1 MPEDIPVKQDSEN
14 PQEPKPIDVS
24 KWVKKF
30 EASEK
35 IMRSDFQPKY
45 RLARNRLRA
54 EHDVKN
60 RNSKRMTHQS
70 VNLTY
75 SIGTS
80 FNNSVYFKAPHC
92 NLTAR
97 EEVSHEAVENT
108 EIMVNDWL
116 ADQKVKN
123 AVKRIIWDAYLGG
136 FGARFIDHEYDDIE
150 DPENILA
157 PGQPEQIDP
166 ETGQV
171 LAPATPPQLGRIVL
185 KNEITIQRIR
195 PDLVRFPKGFDF
207 DNYQDSPW
215 LGFDVITPID
225 EVKANEKWDA
235 LAREKIEGEKYE
247 SLSDAE
253 NGKNSSVSDGDD
265 LYAKISYCFIKPETS
280 LEKFKLIIFC
290 HKYKDTPLQ
299 VIEFDKGHV
308 GYPVKFMYFNPLD
321 DDCSYPNGDPW
332 NFEGQLAAIDT
343 WWRKYGRHV
352 ERSNPKTVY
361 DSSVVEPQEVQKL
374 KSNNDEEFVGL
385 KGKNG
390 AIPIANLVHEMTRAE
405 VHPDVSKFFE
415 VARQILS
422 EIAPRSG
429 IARGAENEVDTA
441 TEAKIINTGELID
454 VEARVD
460 VVADFIKDIVLDV
473 AGILE
478 KSMTAPIPIKRPVI
492 DPLSGQPMTELD
504 GKPRTEIVQVDKS
517 GFTSKIKVDVEVESM
532 RAQNKDVLFKQLL
545 DFLQILV
552 KLEPIMNK
560 AGKTINPIFW
570 LERIMETR
578 NIRNVEKGIMDLPPA
593 PMTIDPKTGQPIP
606 MPGSTPGAPM
616 GPPPM
621 SEGMGQGME
630 VQEDAMAARV

>member
-1 MPEDIPVKQDSEN
+1 MEDVPVKTQE
-14 PQEPKPIDVS
+14 EPKEPAINVAA
-24 KWVKKF
+24 WVKKF

-35 IMRSDFQPKY
+35 VMRSEFRHKY
-45 RLARNRLRA
+45 QLAKARLRA
-54 EHDVKN
+54 ETEVKN
-60 RNSKRMTHQS
+60 KNSKKMTHSS
-70 VNLTY
+70 VNLVY

-80 FNNSVYFKAPHC
+80 FKNSVYFKAPNC

-97 EEVSHEAVENT
+97 EEVQHENVENT
-108 EIMVNDWL
+108 EIAVNDWL
-116 ADQKVKN
+116 KDKKVKN
-123 AVKRIIWDAYLGG
+123 VVNRVIWDAYLGG

-150 DPENILA
+150 DPNNILV
-157 PGQPEQIDP
+157 PGQPEQTDP
-166 ETGQV
+166 ITGQP
-171 LAPATPPQLGRIVL
+171 LAPATPPEFGRIVL

-215 LGFDVITPID
+215 IGFEVITPID
-225 EVKANEKWDA
+225 EVKGNEKWDQR
-235 LAREKIEGEKYE
+235 ARQAIEGEKY
-247 SLSDAE
+247 SNLSD
-253 NGKNSSVSDGDD
+253 KDSKSSDNEGDD
-265 LYAKISYCFIKPETS
+265 IYAKISYCFIRPAS
-280 LEKFKLIIFC
+280 ALESFKLVIFC
-290 HKYKDTPLQ
+290 HKYKELPLQ
-299 VIEFDKGHV
+299 VIDFDKGHV
-308 GYPVKFMYFNPLD
+308 GYPVKFLYFNPLD

-332 NFEGQLAAIDT
+332 NFESQLAAVDT

-361 DSSVVEPQEVQKL
+361 DSGSVEKGEVQKL

-385 KGKNG
+385 KNPQKRSLQE
-390 AIPIANLVHEMTRAE
+390 LVYEMQRSQ
-405 VHPDVSKFFE
+405 VNPDVSKFFE

-429 IARGAENEVDTA
+429 ISRGAENEVDTA
-441 TEAKIINTGELID
+441 TEAKIINTGEVID

-460 VVADFIKDIVLDV
+460 EVVDFIKDIILDV

-478 KSMTAPIPIKRPVI
+478 KSMTAPIPIKKPVI
-492 DPLSGQPMTELD
+492 DPMTGQPMMGLD
-504 GKPRTEIVQVDKS
+504 SKPETQIISVNKT
-517 GFTSKIKVDVEVESM
+517 GFTSKVTVDVEVESM

-593 PMTIDPKTGQPIP
+593 PMMIDPKTGQPLP
-606 MPGSTPGAPM
+606 MPGATPGAPM

-621 SEGMGQGME
+621 DEGMGQGME
-630 VQEDAMAARV
+630 VQEDVMASRV